1 MPYTNEQKKTMYEE
15 MQADL
20 TNIVAKLEDFLEN
33 EKPVKPGEEFP
44 PERNFATSMVSQ
56 LTGLIGNCA
65 VRAKRCEDS
74 A

>member
-1 MPYTNEQKKTMYEE
+1 MAYTNEQKKTMYEE

-20 TNIVAKLEDFLEN
+20 TSIVAKLEDFVEN
-33 EKPVKPGEEFP
+33 EKPVKPGEQP
-44 PERNFATSMVSQ
+44 SQERNFATSTIST

-65 VRAKRCEDS
+65 VRAKRCEES